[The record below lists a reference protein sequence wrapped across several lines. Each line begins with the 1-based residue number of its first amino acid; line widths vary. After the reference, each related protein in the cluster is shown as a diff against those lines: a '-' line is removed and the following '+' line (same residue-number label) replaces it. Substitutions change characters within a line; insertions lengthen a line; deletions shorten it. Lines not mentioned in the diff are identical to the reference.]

1 MEIVN
6 ANKNVMKAMEL
17 YYDEFTTCN
26 DCKKSKASIV
36 IHIGS
41 RVTYLCQ
48 SCAKSLGV
56 GLIETITEK

>member
-6 ANKNVMKAMEL
+6 ANKNVMRATEL
-17 YYDEFTTCN
+17 YFDEFTRCN

-41 RVTYLCQ
+41 HTTYLCQ
-48 SCAKSLGV
+48 SCAKNLGV
-56 GLIETITEK
+56 GLIEAITEK